1 MQITNIT
8 NTQQE
13 LLLEALSRLYVK
25 YDRSS
30 AYWETKAAN
39 AKYVVE
45 AEHCRA
51 CAAWFSGRKNEID
64 ALATRI
70 LEETP
75 PAEKKAGQEVKP
87 RERKQ

>member
-1 MQITNIT
+1 MQITNMT
-8 NTQQE
+8 QPQQE

-45 AEHCRA
+45 AEHY
-51 CAAWFSGRKNEID
+51 
-64 ALATRI
+64 
-70 LEETP
+70 
-75 PAEKKAGQEVKP
+75 AGQPGLAESQQSGSQGRP
-87 RERKQ
+87 RRAYPRTLRLRVCHPV